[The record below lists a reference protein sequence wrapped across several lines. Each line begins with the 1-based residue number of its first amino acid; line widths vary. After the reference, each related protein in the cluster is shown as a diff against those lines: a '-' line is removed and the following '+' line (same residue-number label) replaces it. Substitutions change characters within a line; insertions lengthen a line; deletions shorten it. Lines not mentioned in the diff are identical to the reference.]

1 MELNSLEEPSLW
13 KKLKARRPVA
23 SITKEI
29 SIKEITSI
37 MMVIRA
43 VSINVNFRIKDKL
56 IFKLLLYLLV
66 DSLIILQSIVLNN
79 FSVKLA
85 K

>member
-79 FSVKLA
+79 ISVKLA